1 MVRVEFAT
9 GPLAANACP
18 VFVSEGN
25 KVATDVPVSDNPA
38 RDRHQLKTLILAV
51 ATVVMILIAVGLAIA
66 GAGILDQYWFL
77 HFPLGFYLLA
87 QGVLI
92 FIVAVGFWF
101 TRTQEHVDRARS
113 ESEELT

>member
-1 MVRVEFAT
+1 M
-9 GPLAANACP
+9 
-18 VFVSEGN
+18 
-25 KVATDVPVSDNPA
+25 ATDVPVSDNPA
-38 RDRHQLKTLILAV
+38 RDRHQLKTLILAI
-51 ATVVMILIAVGLAIA
+51 ASIVMVLVAVGLTIA
-66 GAGILDQYWFL
+66 GAGSLNQYWFL

-101 TRTQEHVDRARS
+101 TRTQEHVDQARS